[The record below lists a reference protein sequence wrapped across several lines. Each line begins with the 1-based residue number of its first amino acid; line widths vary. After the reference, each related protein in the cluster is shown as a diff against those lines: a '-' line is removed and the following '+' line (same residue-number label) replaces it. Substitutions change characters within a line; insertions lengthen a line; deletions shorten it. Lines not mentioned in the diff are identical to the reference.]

1 MKFLFYLPK
10 CQLSI
15 FFISNLLYLSRK
27 NNLDFHIYVVLENHS
42 FYSLHESW
50 NYYID
55 IYKLNHLYIENYE
68 NFTLISYDDILLNST
83 IFDFLQNEIDSI
95 FYFMPNQQNISIQ
108 NKKVMNTNISKLISF
123 QKPIYTFI
131 SIESFSFSSLFLKKI
146 KKSKKN
152 KIFYY
157 GLYLGEDERGVINK
171 DSIFVDNYIKEYQ
184 KQIDNQCW
192 NSKLEI
198 LYIENM
204 NTLFTLFYESL
215 INFKKFEYQ
224 QYIFFNEISPNIIPL
239 DNNGLLFP
247 PTHYEISH
255 IEKYIQNYHKNLY
268 LLHEKENIH
277 KIEYKNNIQIQHYL
291 KKTNEKEMEIKK
303 KINYTMNE
311 FGKTCILFI
320 ILKIIFVFIYFYFQ
334 NKNYL
339 LFIFFII
346 LYKFPQ
352 FTNKIYIHFKD
363 SILEFIKMLHKNL
376 HYDDITKFKSQ
387 TESQFTNY
395 VFIFQDS
402 ISAFFH
408 TLLNPTF
415 PMKFQYI
422 IDPLQSANPLLNPF
436 LSFFEINYKNE
447 SLHFGFFGV
456 DENVLIEKAIQNEL
470 SIVPTFTFIPENL
483 QKLSFFDKMI
493 QLSSNSFTV
502 IGNPIEYHR
511 IQNKSFDEIKQMYLH
526 EKYKIQLKYNNFSF

>member
-1 MKFLFYLPK
+1 
-10 CQLSI
+10 
-15 FFISNLLYLSRK
+15 
-27 NNLDFHIYVVLENHS
+27 
-42 FYSLHESW
+42 
-50 NYYID
+50 
-55 IYKLNHLYIENYE
+55 
-68 NFTLISYDDILLNST
+68 
-83 IFDFLQNEIDSI
+83 
-95 FYFMPNQQNISIQ
+95 
-108 NKKVMNTNISKLISF
+108 
-123 QKPIYTFI
+123 
-131 SIESFSFSSLFLKKI
+131 
-146 KKSKKN
+146 
-152 KIFYY
+152 
-157 GLYLGEDERGVINK
+157 
-171 DSIFVDNYIKEYQ
+171 
-184 KQIDNQCW
+184 
-192 NSKLEI
+192 
-198 LYIENM
+198 
-204 NTLFTLFYESL
+204 
-215 INFKKFEYQ
+215 
-224 QYIFFNEISPNIIPL
+224 
-239 DNNGLLFP
+239 
-247 PTHYEISH
+247 
-255 IEKYIQNYHKNLY
+255 
-268 LLHEKENIH
+268 
-277 KIEYKNNIQIQHYL
+277 
-291 KKTNEKEMEIKK
+291 
-303 KINYTMNE
+303 MNE

-526 EKYKIQLKYNNFSF
+526 EKYKLQLKYNNFSF